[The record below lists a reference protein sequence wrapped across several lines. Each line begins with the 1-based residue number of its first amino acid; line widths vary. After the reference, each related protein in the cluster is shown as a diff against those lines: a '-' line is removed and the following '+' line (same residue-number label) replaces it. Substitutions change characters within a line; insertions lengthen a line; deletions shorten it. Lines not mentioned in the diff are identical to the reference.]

1 MKLNG
6 IRMSLAVAAALG
18 WAPGWAQTP
27 PPPPPPLHGPGPAG
41 SGVQL
46 YGAIDVGLVH
56 VNNVQ
61 GKSLTK
67 VDGGGSWASR
77 WGVRGREDL
86 GGGLAALFVLESG
99 FNPTDGSLG
108 QGGLA
113 FGRQSFVGL
122 SHVSLGTLTLG
133 RQYDFAYAIPPDV
146 VMIIGGLAG
155 ATGGGGVPADLHLG
169 GVRYNNAVKYT
180 NGFGPTQIG
189 LMHYLGSEN
198 GKDRMTSA
206 YAAYRSGPINAGI
219 AYVRDNFTPVV
230 PSVQGNQV
238 LVGSMHYYLS
248 KTITLTALAGSA
260 KADMPADR
268 VSKNRLVNLGVLWQ
282 ASPGFH
288 LGLALAQS
296 RMNNSTG
303 AEGTIRQ
310 IGVGAYYDLSRR
322 TTVYGILSQVNS
334 SGAAGKAY
342 SSVPGIGGN
351 PGTSRSSDDQQS
363 VLKLGIR
370 HFF

>member
-1 MKLNG
+1 
-6 IRMSLAVAAALG
+6 
-18 WAPGWAQTP
+18 
-27 PPPPPPLHGPGPAG
+27 
-41 SGVQL
+41 VQL
-46 YGAIDVGLVH
+46 YGAIDAGLVY

-67 VDGGGSWASR
+67 VDGGGNWASR

-86 GGGLAALFVLESG
+86 GGGMASLFVLEAG
-99 FNPTDGSLG
+99 FNPDDGTAG

-122 SHVSLGTLTLG
+122 SHAKLGTLTLG
-133 RQYDFAYAIPPDV
+133 RQYDFVYAIPPDV
-146 VMIIGGLAG
+146 VMIVGGLAG

-169 GVRYNNAVKYT
+169 GVRYDNSVKYT
-180 NGFGPTQIG
+180 NGFGPMQLG
-189 LMHYLGSEN
+189 LMHGQGREN
-198 GKDRMTSA
+198 GDDKMTSA
-206 YAAYRSGPINAGI
+206 YAAYRSGPVNAGI
-219 AYVRDNFTPVV
+219 AYVTDNFTPVV
-230 PSVQGNQV
+230 PSVQGNRV
-238 LVGSMHYYLS
+238 LVGSVHYYLS
-248 KTITLTALAGSA
+248 KTLTLTALAGRS

-268 VSKNRLVNLGVLWQ
+268 VSSNRLVNMGVLWQ

-296 RMNNSTG
+296 RMNNAAG
-303 AEGTIRQ
+303 AKGTIRQ

-322 TTVYGILSQVNS
+322 TTLYGIVSQVNS

-351 PGTSRSSDDQQS
+351 PGTFRSSDNQQS